1 MLLFFFPAKEDIS
14 LDEMLKKRKQEK
26 GEHYTQ
32 PDSNRTYETID
43 GYQSDDFKRF
53 VHVSP
58 PNTSPTV
65 PPRSSMQFRLS
76 YPTRSTQPFNA
87 DVAVLQ
93 SQQAPQRVNVASDDA
108 EAESVTYLQLLSHGS
123 SSESC
128 STDPAAKEVKRNS
141 GGSSDDYTTMN
152 SVGSLRNQQSR
163 DLSAVNK
170 LAISTFNED
179 NYMVFIE
186 P

>member
-1 MLLFFFPAKEDIS
+1 
-14 LDEMLKKRKQEK
+14 MLKKRTQEK

-32 PDSNRTYETID
+32 PDSNNRTYETID
-43 GYQSDDFKRF
+43 SYQSEDFKRF
-53 VHVSP
+53 VHTSA

-65 PPRSSMQFRLS
+65 PPRSSKQFRLS
-76 YPTRSTQPFNA
+76 FPTGSTQPFNA

-93 SQQAPQRVNVASDDA
+93 SQQVPQRVSVTNDDI
-108 EAESVTYLQLLSHGS
+108 EAESVAYLQLLSHGS

-128 STDPAAKEVKRNS
+128 SADPADPAANQVKRNS
-141 GGSSDDYTTMN
+141 GSSNDEYTTMN
-152 SVGSLRNQQSR
+152 SVGSLRNQQTR
-163 DLSAVNK
+163 DLSAVNQ
-170 LAISTFNED
+170 LALSTFNED